1 MNFAE
6 DDYFLRFY
14 ILIEVESIHMSA
26 YLHIALA
33 LIHCVTLTLLSKS
46 IDENSEKNPII
57 IVDKFN
63 SSNKRHGNAR
73 LRATK

>member
-6 DDYFLRFY
+6 GDYFLRFY

-26 YLHIALA
+26 YLHIAFA
-33 LIHCVTLTLLSKS
+33 LIHCVALTLLSKFS
-46 IDENSEKNPII
+46 DENSKTNPII
-57 IVDKFN
+57 IVDKYN
-63 SSNKRHGNAR
+63 STNKRHGNAR